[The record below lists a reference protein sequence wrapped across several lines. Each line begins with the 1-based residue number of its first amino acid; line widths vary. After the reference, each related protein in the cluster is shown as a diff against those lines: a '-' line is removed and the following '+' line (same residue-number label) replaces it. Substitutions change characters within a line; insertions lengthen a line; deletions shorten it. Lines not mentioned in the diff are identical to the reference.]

1 MVSTIH
7 GALRLSV
14 REIAEPYLVR
24 AGLYTVQ
31 DPSEIMRSVTAL
43 TLKLMDGTLY
53 LHIHRISLY
62 SMMRAY
68 HNDEDESI

>member
-14 REIAEPYLVR
+14 REIVEPYLVR